1 MSGFYECLRLG
12 KGGRSGMFAMLN
24 NVPPPVEILQSDFP
38 WYQRFCGCS
47 RQLESGG
54 LLNEALTKTSISTLD
69 RIKTIKYIERYP
81 SVVGDAKNLV
91 TCLEN
96 LQCLVKDEGP
106 DIVVAS
112 TEALTSVLRKH
123 GSKLSD
129 VMVEKVL
136 KTSFELLLSARVKIR
151 NRFVDVL
158 VLLLKLHPGNAS
170 SNLLYLAQS
179 CDQLQTVCAI
189 EAFCRIIQ
197 TRYLKFLPL
206 KCIFHYFSINVDNDD
221 ANVRSYASKGVALM
235 DFYF

>member
-1 MSGFYECLRLG
+1 
-12 KGGRSGMFAMLN
+12 MFAMLN

-38 WYQRFCGCS
+38 WYQRFCGC
-47 RQLESGG
+47 RRHLESGG

-81 SVVGDAKNLV
+81 SVVGDDKNLV

-123 GSKLSD
+123 GCKLSD

-158 VLLLKLHPGNAS
+158 VLLLKLHPENAS

-179 CDQLQTVCAI
+179 CDKLQTVCAI

-206 KCIFHYFSINVDNDD
+206 KCIFHYFSINVDSDD